1 MREASHGVVELCL
14 RDRDGLDGKLR
25 LGLRKPDFGVLGQ
38 NAGIFRATFVEE
50 AGAVVGASRSAL
62 EAAIISG
69 VSSTFVMSKETKSLE
84 RANKISKE
92 I

>member
-14 RDRDGLDGKLR
+14 RDRDSLDGKLR
-25 LGLRKPDFGVLGQ
+25 LGLRKPISAFSGQ
-38 NAGIFRATFVEE
+38 NAGSFRATFVEE

-84 RANKISKE
+84 RANKNF
-92 I
+92 